1 MIIVNFV
8 IKMVIIFLQAL
19 LNIIYNGCAIM
30 PRFVLAIINII
41 IVIAN
46 ITLFL
51 LSLTSKKDGT
61 LLERAMTLLDVALP
75 GDLRS
80 EVFPFKFYSLAISEQ

>member
-8 IKMVIIFLQAL
+8 IEMVIIFLQAL

-41 IVIAN
+41 IVFA
-46 ITLFL
+46 LF

-80 EVFPFKFYSLAISEQ
+80 EVFPFEFDSLAISEH